1 MELDDKV
8 EVTAGP
14 QDFIVQRG
22 TVHAW
27 HNRTDEWCRESSASI
42 VFVPR
47 REEAHPPSSTPTG
60 ILFVVL
66 PAKEILVDGKVR
78 DQPKQH

>member
-27 HNRTDEWCRESSASI
+27 HNRTDEWCRKPFPLSSPLS
-42 VFVPR
+42 
-47 REEAHPPSSTPTG
+47 PPAQELTRT
-60 ILFVVL
+60 L
-66 PAKEILVDGKVR
+66 P
-78 DQPKQH
+78 